1 LDDLAAWEAD
11 EKLTL
16 FPESPVRECKIH
28 GGYGLAEYL
37 PFFSPKSL
45 NTCSNTCS
53 PLSGSF
59 SHFPKSF
66 CL

>member
-37 PFFSPKSL
+37 QHKSHKGVKSRFL
-45 NTCSNTCS
+45 GKYLANPY
-53 PLSGSF
+53 PL
-59 SHFPKSF
+59 
-66 CL
+66 